1 MSAAIKARNQVLLA
15 QIEAQATEL
24 CLPTVRSQ
32 FHKLADDAV
41 REGQTH
47 LAYLTALFE
56 AEIEQRAL
64 RRTARRLKEARFP
77 AHKTLPEF
85 CFADNP
91 GVPKT
96 QLAALSECR
105 WIGEKESV
113 VLVGDSGTGKT
124 HLATALGV
132 CACELGLSVR
142 FTTLAQLAN
151 ELIEAQSEQ
160 KLARLLARYRRLGL
174 LIIDELGF
182 LTLPDGAAELVFQ
195 VISERNELGS
205 LIITTNLPFG
215 EWTKVF
221 PDPRLAGAVVDR
233 VTHRSHI
240 IETGSKSWRFQQGM
254 GRRAQAKKAKGVA
267 VS

>member
-1 MSAAIKARNQVLLA
+1 M
-15 QIEAQATEL
+15 
-24 CLPTVRSQ
+24 
-32 FHKLADDAV
+32 
-41 REGQTH
+41 
-47 LAYLTALFE
+47 
-56 AEIEQRAL
+56 
-64 RRTARRLKEARFP
+64 
-77 AHKTLPEF
+77 
-85 CFADNP
+85 
-91 GVPKT
+91 
-96 QLAALSECR
+96 
-105 WIGEKESV
+105 

-240 IETGSKSWRFQQGM
+240 IETGSKSWRFQQGL
-254 GRRAQAKKAKGVA
+254 GRRARAKKAKGVA